1 MSEIQISREGR
12 VQIVRFNRAEKKN
25 AITRAMY
32 AQLADAVTAAD
43 NDDGIGATLFLGQ
56 TEVFTSGNDLMDF
69 MAAATGGEKGT
80 EVIDF
85 LRSIITGT
93 KPLIAG
99 IDGLAVGIGCTMLMH
114 CDLVYASQRAWVQTP
129 FTDLGL
135 VPEAASSLV
144 ASRIMGPQRAF
155 ELLALSEKFSA
166 EKAQAAGLVNAVV
179 DITELEAQAMAAAKK
194 LAEKPAESMRLTR
207 ELIRGDRTEII
218 DQMEKEGAIFA
229 ERLQSDEA
237 RNAFLAFMNRGKS

>member
-144 ASRIMGPQRAF
+144 ASRIMGPQR
-155 ELLALSEKFSA
+155 
-166 EKAQAAGLVNAVV
+166 
-179 DITELEAQAMAAAKK
+179 
-194 LAEKPAESMRLTR
+194 
-207 ELIRGDRTEII
+207 II